1 MTTFLAMSTTM
12 ASIQGSL
19 PPVAYT
25 KAVDVWTGMCVFF
38 VFCSLMEYAFVN
50 YAARD
55 GAFKMSM
62 SDSLQNRQKWQNF
75 PKSQN
80 PFILPR
86 INFLKWTSFMTL
98 V

>member
-1 MTTFLAMSTTM
+1 M
-12 ASIQGSL
+12 
-19 PPVAYT
+19 AYT

-55 GAFKMSM
+55 GAY
-62 SDSLQNRQKWQNF
+62 NVNV
-75 PKSQN
+75 
-80 PFILPR
+80 
-86 INFLKWTSFMTL
+86 T

>member
-1 MTTFLAMSTTM
+1 MSTTM

-50 YAARD
+50 YAARQSHN
-55 GAFKMSM
+55 ASYEVNVMV
-62 SDSLQNRQKWQNF
+62 
-75 PKSQN
+75 
-80 PFILPR
+80 I
-86 INFLKWTSFMTL
+86 
-98 V
+98 

>member
-1 MTTFLAMSTTM
+1 MNLSLKNLVRPCQYYPRDHFSLPQAPARVNLCVTTFLAMSTTM

-55 GAFKMSM
+55 GAFNVSRCP
-62 SDSLQNRQKWQNF
+62 D
-75 PKSQN
+75 
-80 PFILPR
+80 
-86 INFLKWTSFMTL
+86 
-98 V
+98 